1 MEGGQLHQT
10 GPTPTQKQK
19 YQQSEQQQQRNAK
32 VVLGRSQTSLDVTSR
47 LNSKPGSPRSPRYTR
62 SAAAATQQQQQHQ
75 KEQQIVPSAKLHSDP
90 STGTT
95 TPTGLTPAQP
105 AVPLK
110 AKEVIATL
118 LSRKM
123 SGRSRSNRQGS

>member
-1 MEGGQLHQT
+1 MIAHQHT
-10 GPTPTQKQK
+10 
-19 YQQSEQQQQRNAK
+19 EQQQQRNAK

-62 SAAAATQQQQQHQ
+62 TTTTQQQQQQQ
-75 KEQQIVPSAKLHSDP
+75 KEQQKEQQTVPSAKLHSDP

-123 SGRSRSNRQGS
+123 SGRSRSNRQGR

>member
-1 MEGGQLHQT
+1 M
-10 GPTPTQKQK
+10 
-19 YQQSEQQQQRNAK
+19 QQQQRNAK

-62 SAAAATQQQQQHQ
+62 STTTQQQQQQQQ
-75 KEQQIVPSAKLHSDP
+75 KEQQTVPSAKLHSDP

-123 SGRSRSNRQGS
+123 SGRSRSNRQGR

>member
-1 MEGGQLHQT
+1 M
-10 GPTPTQKQK
+10 
-19 YQQSEQQQQRNAK
+19 QQQQRNAK

-62 SAAAATQQQQQHQ
+62 STTTQQQLQQ
-75 KEQQIVPSAKLHSDP
+75 KEQQTVPSAKLHSDP

-123 SGRSRSNRQGS
+123 SGRSRSNRQGR